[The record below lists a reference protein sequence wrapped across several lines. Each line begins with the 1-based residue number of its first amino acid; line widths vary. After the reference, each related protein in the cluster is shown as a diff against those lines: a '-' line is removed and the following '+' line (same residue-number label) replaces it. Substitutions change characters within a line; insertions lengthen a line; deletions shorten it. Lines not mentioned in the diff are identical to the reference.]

1 MINLLE
7 FDMDINYR
15 FAWNIAARSVYYLND
30 HLDDCMILYKY
41 NLADGFIWTK
51 FGTGDPDKI
60 DFEKLIGRSLIIFHS
75 DVFKEKTDRFEDLL
89 IFCYE
94 RGIDVYIPLP
104 KHIQTHLLKI
114 KEIIDK
120 FEHIRYDFT
129 EMIYNKDI
137 EVNSVIKNKLKPLM
151 RQIKLNKLL

>member
-1 MINLLE
+1 MINVLE
-7 FDMDINYR
+7 FDMDINYKY
-15 FAWNIAARSVYYLND
+15 AWNIAARSVYYLND

-41 NLADGFIWTK
+41 NLADGYIWTK

-89 IFCYE
+89 IFCQE

-104 KHIQTHLLKI
+104 RHIQTHLLKMR
-114 KEIIDK
+114 EIIDK
-120 FEHIRYDFT
+120 FDHIRYDFT
-129 EMIYNKDI
+129 EMIYNKDT
-137 EVNSVIKNKLKPLM
+137 EVNGIIINRLKPLI